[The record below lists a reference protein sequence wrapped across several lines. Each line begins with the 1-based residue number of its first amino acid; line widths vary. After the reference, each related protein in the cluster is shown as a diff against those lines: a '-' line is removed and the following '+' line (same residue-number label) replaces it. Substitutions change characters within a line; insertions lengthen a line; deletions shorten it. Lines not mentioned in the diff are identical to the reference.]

1 MNMTLQAFRRLVY
14 LYKQEVGRVVFN
26 QYADHIGFKKE
37 PLTVRNLMKIVDA
50 TLRLSNHRGFQAI
63 SLQDLGAATDLN
75 AGNLHT
81 YIRSKE
87 ELQNLVQSFGHVVSA
102 RILLDQLKDISTPL
116 EQLRV
121 AVRTQLFLHEVLQ
134 DWFYFSYME
143 NRNLS
148 AEDKQQA
155 LQTELSTEELFTNII
170 SAGQR
175 QGVFRDTDP
184 QLSAALLQASVQDWF
199 LKRWKYQQ
207 REVDVETFATFVQ
220 ALFERH
226 LLVSS

>member
-14 LYKQEVGRVVFN
+14 LCRQEVGRVIFN
-26 QYADHIGFKKE
+26 QYADHIDLKKE
-37 PLTVRNLMKIVDA
+37 PLAVRNLMKIVDA
-50 TLRLSNHRGFQAI
+50 TLRLSNHRSFQTI
-63 SLQDLGAATDLN
+63 SLQDLSAATDLSM
-75 AGNLHT
+75 AKLHT

-87 ELQNLVQSFGHVVSA
+87 ELQELVQSFGHAVSA
-102 RILLDQLKDISTPL
+102 RILLDQLKDIPTPL
-116 EQLRV
+116 EQLWA
-121 AVRTQLFLHEVLQ
+121 AVRTQLFLHEVLH

-143 NRNLS
+143 SRNLN

-175 QGVFRDTDP
+175 QGIFRDTDP
-184 QLSAALLQASVQDWF
+184 QLSAALLQASMQDWF

-207 REVDVETFATFVQ
+207 REVDVEAFATFVQ